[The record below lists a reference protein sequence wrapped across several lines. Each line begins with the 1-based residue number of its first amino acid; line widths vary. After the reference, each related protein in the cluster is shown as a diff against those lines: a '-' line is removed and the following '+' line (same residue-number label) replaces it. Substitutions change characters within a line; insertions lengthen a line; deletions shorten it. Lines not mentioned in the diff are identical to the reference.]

1 MANFNFNKV
10 ILGGRLTA
18 DPELKTTPSG
28 IAVTSFTVAVNR
40 RFTSRSSE
48 NNEPQADFFN
58 VTAWRQT
65 AEFVTRYFR
74 KASSICVVG
83 SIQTRSWTDQQG
95 QRRFATEI
103 VADEA
108 YFVDAKSESPLAV
121 QQMNQMGQIGQAA
134 PIAQNNPA
142 QGGYVPD
149 TYGYGANP
157 VQSPAYSDTPK
168 FEEITDD
175 EELPF

>member
-28 IAVTSFTVAVNR
+28 ISVSSFTVAVNR
-40 RFTSRSSE
+40 RFSGKSGE
-48 NNEPQADFFN
+48 EPQADFIN

-65 AEFVTRYFR
+65 AEFITRYFR
-74 KASSICVVG
+74 KASSICIVG

-95 QRRFATEI
+95 QKRYATEI

-121 QQMNQMGQIGQAA
+121 QQASAMYAQGGQTGSYMPEGYGSFAAPSAGSYQAA
-134 PIAQNNPA
+134 PAA
-142 QGGYVPD
+142 
-149 TYGYGANP
+149 
-157 VQSPAYSDTPK
+157 PK
-168 FEEITDD
+168 FEDISDD
-175 EELPF
+175 DELPF